1 MSRFQSHF
9 FSVLCFHDSE
19 QIDTIIFTTAV
30 QMKSNIPLTKSDSLI
45 TLTFGHLSHDL
56 FWNVQICFTEY
67 DQSFYYQNKN

>member
-9 FSVLCFHDSE
+9 FSTLYFHDNE

-30 QMKSNIPLTKSDSLI
+30 QMKSNIPLTKSDPLI

-67 DQSFYYQNKN
+67 DQSFYNQNKN